1 MAFKTDYKVW
11 SQLKNNLI
19 KNGESKPDSTST
31 RRITLVSFLPL
42 VILFLVSCISV
53 DLPQNY
59 YISLLLWITN

>member
-19 KNGESKPDSTST
+19 KKGESKPDSTST
-31 RRITLVSFLPL
+31 RCITLVSFLPL

-53 DLPQNY
+53 DLP
-59 YISLLLWITN
+59 